1 MKQDTLTR
9 RGFMERGGMA
19 MGAALMGAHA
29 AGAGEKDATARGKQP
44 NILFIFSDQQRWDT
58 VGCYG
63 DNMGRALGLSPHLD
77 ALAAEG
83 VRFHN
88 AFTCQPV
95 CGPARACLQT
105 GLYATETGCWH
116 NDIALPLDA
125 VTLPRL
131 LKLAGYEVGYI
142 GKWHLASNGNHPD
155 HHTTAVPPEG
165 RGGYDDF
172 WLASDVLEFTSHSY
186 DGHVFDGDMKQVD
199 FPKGRYRV
207 DALTDFAIDYLG
219 KRDKERPFFLFLS
232 YIEPHHQNDHGH
244 FEGPEG
250 SKERFKDFPVP
261 GDLEGAEGDWRT
273 EMPDYLGSCN
283 RLDASVGR
291 LRKELETQGLA
302 ENTIIIYTCDHAC
315 HFRTRNNEYKRSCHD
330 NSIRV
335 PLIACGPGFRG
346 GKTVNELA
354 SLIDLPPTIL
364 ASGGVAVPGAMKGR
378 PLQELVEGK
387 ARHWPEEVFVQISE
401 SQTGRAIR
409 TARWKYAVRASESS
423 DQAKDGRAERY
434 HEDFLYD
441 LEADPHERKNLVSDP
456 ELEQVRSDLR
466 ARLIRRMQA
475 AGESV
480 PEILSV
486 KA

>member
-1 MKQDTLTR
+1 
-9 RGFMERGGMA
+9 MEKSGMA
-19 MGAALMGAHA
+19 VGAALMGSHVV
-29 AGAGEKDATARGKQP
+29 GAGEKETAARTRQP

-63 DNMGRALGLSPHLD
+63 DNMGRALGLSPNLD

-83 VRFHN
+83 VRFQH

-131 LKLAGYEVGYI
+131 LKPAGYETGYI
-142 GKWHLASNGNHPD
+142 GKWHLASTGNHPD
-155 HHTTAVPPEG
+155 HHTTAVPPEC

-172 WLASDVLEFTSHSY
+172 WLASDVLEFTSHGY
-186 DGHVFDGDMKQVD
+186 DGHLFGRDMKQVD

-207 DALTDFAIDYLG
+207 DALTDFAVDYLH
-219 KRDKERPFFLFLS
+219 KRDSQRPFFLFLS

-250 SKERFKDFPVP
+250 SKERFKNFPVP
-261 GDLEGAEGDWRT
+261 GDLEGAPGDWQT
-273 EMPDYLGSCN
+273 ELPDYLGCCGS
-283 RLDASVGR
+283 LDTAVGR
-291 LRKELETQGLA
+291 LRKELVALGLA
-302 ENTIIIYTCDHAC
+302 ENTVIFYTCDHAC
-315 HFRTRNNEYKRSCHD
+315 HFRTRNSEYKRSCHD

-335 PLIACGPGFRG
+335 PLIVSGPGFRG
-346 GKTVNELA
+346 GRTVNALA

-364 ASGGVAVPGAMKGR
+364 AAGGVAVPGAMRGR
-378 PLQELVEGK
+378 PLQALVDEK
-387 ARHWPEEVFVQISE
+387 PQDWPEEIFVQISE

-409 TARWKYAVRASESS
+409 TARWKYAVRALEKS
-423 DQAKDGRAERY
+423 DRQGDGRAHSY

-456 ELEQVRSDLR
+456 AFDRVRAELRE
-466 ARLIRRMQA
+466 RLKRRMEA

-480 PEILSV
+480 PEILP
-486 KA
+486 ANA